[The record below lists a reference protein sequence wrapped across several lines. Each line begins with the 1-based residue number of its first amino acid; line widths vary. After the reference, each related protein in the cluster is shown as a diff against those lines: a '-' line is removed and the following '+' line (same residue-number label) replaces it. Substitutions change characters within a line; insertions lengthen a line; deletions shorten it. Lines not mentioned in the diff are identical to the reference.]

1 MKKKVALVGV
11 GGIAQAHLQGWAHQD
26 DAEVVLLCDVNR
38 EIAEQRRD
46 KYGLTD
52 ARIVTDFA
60 EVLAADVDLLDLCT
74 PSALHAE
81 QSIAALEAGRH
92 VMCEKPMANSLAEAE
107 AIAKAAAAA
116 PEVVYLCEH
125 RYLFDPLVQAAMGC
139 LDRLGTPFWFRQRSA
154 HALSVSPSIRAVGA
168 FLDIG
173 YHPLYTALHFLGPA
187 DYVFAQCRS
196 LVRPEMAN
204 DNGLYVLEH
213 GGGTSLVEGSFSS
226 IGPMGGNRPFE
237 LYGSEATLIGN
248 WAPQMTLTLYPGEQ
262 GGQIGPAEPV
272 SIAPG
277 SWNTNAVRHFLD
289 VVDRKATPLSG
300 AAQALQTMRT
310 YDAAL
315 RSAESGRK
323 EAVEAG

>member
-11 GGIAQAHLQGWAHQD
+11 GGIAQAHLQGWASQPE
-26 DAEVVLLCDVNR
+26 AEVVLLCDVNR
-38 EIAEQRRD
+38 DIAEARRE
-46 KYGLTD
+46 KYGLSG
-52 ARIVTDFA
+52 ARVVTDFA
-60 EVLAADVDLLDLCT
+60 EVLSSEVDLLDLCT

-107 AIAKAAAAA
+107 AIAQAAAAA
-116 PEVVYLCEH
+116 PDVVYLCEH
-125 RYLFDPLVQAAMGC
+125 RYLFDPLVQAAMAC
-139 LDRLGTPFWFRQRSA
+139 RAELGTPFWFRQRSA

-187 DYVFAQCRS
+187 RTVFAQCRS

-213 GGGTSLVEGSFSS
+213 DGGTSLVEGSFSS

-237 LYGSEATLIGN
+237 LYGSQATLIGN
-248 WAPQMTLTLYPGEQ
+248 WAPQMQLTLYPGEQ
-262 GGQIGPAEPV
+262 GGEIGTPQPVTIPA
-272 SIAPG
+272 G
-277 SWNTNAVRHFLD
+277 SWNANAVRHFLD
-289 VVDRKATPLSG
+289 VVDGKATPLSG
-300 AAQALQTMRT
+300 AAEALQTMRT
-310 YDAAL
+310 YAAAL
-315 RSAESGRK
+315 RSAESGSK
-323 EAVEAG
+323 EAVAS